1 MPADRLLS
9 SLLAPERVAIGLDVP
24 TKADLLRRVV
34 ALAATA
40 PAVTD
45 ARRLLAD
52 VEAREATLSTGVGD
66 GLALPHA
73 RSAALTETVAAL
85 VTLAT
90 PVDYDAL
97 DGAPVRLALLI
108 ASPDGDPGAHVRLL
122 SRISRLLVRPGVRE
136 AFLAAPDDAA
146 FCAALAQAEA
156 AMG

>member
-1 MPADRLLS
+1 MPVDRLLT
-9 SLLAPERVAIGLDVP
+9 SLLAPERVAVGLAVQ
-24 TKADLLRRVV
+24 TKADLLRRLVD
-34 ALAATA
+34 LAATA

-45 ARRLLAD
+45 APRLLAD
-52 VEAREATLSTGVGD
+52 IQAREETLSTGVGD

-73 RSAALTETVAAL
+73 RSTAVTETVAAL
-85 VTLAT
+85 VTLAR

-136 AFLAAPDDAA
+136 AFLAAPDADA
-146 FCAALAQAEA
+146 FCTVLAHAET

>member
-9 SLLAPERVAIGLDVP
+9 SLLAPERVAVGLDVP
-24 TKADLLRRVV
+24 TKADLLRHVV

-136 AFLAAPDDAA
+136 AFLAAPDAAA